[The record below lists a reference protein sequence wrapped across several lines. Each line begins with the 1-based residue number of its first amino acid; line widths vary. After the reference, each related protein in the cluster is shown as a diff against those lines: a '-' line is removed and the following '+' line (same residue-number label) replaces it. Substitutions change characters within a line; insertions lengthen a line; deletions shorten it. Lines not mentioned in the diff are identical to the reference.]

1 MGQTKVLHTK
11 SSYFEG
17 SYLKGSG
24 ERKEYFLPSKIRAD
38 FQEAED
44 YALKQERKFYQY
56 FFPEVTNFD
65 EFIAKM
71 REIFDKAK
79 EDSQRINRLANVNL
93 KSFIGTNGSIS
104 IEEELQY
111 EIIVENDSKK
121 ISFEGLN
128 TKNSTISGKNFINIS
143 TNLPEAKEIANYIR
157 KDPEINKYLQT
168 NPGKFDLGSSSS
180 KNITEWF
187 KKELNYPF
195 LKAGES
201 AIKELGESGVALK
214 ITNTEGQ
221 KRTSSTGFFKLAE
234 ELPIFS
240 LKASDIKVLINDPK
254 VKAQILQ
261 QLGTAI
267 EALKDYILNDILDI
281 EGGCIINGV
290 NILKEAAMMAWRN
303 TLSSKLNG
311 DPLFFFVGGNFVNG
325 LQGKMGEFQL
335 DLLNKYTAITTNKT
349 NPKLGNIIGGIAKG
363 SRGQPRSDYQLIVE
377 LGGDIGT
384 LIAGFQVKNY
394 GRAQMSTV
402 EINSDLGLIAPN
414 LGTGFSDSLANVQ
427 FNKDI
432 YSKTPDMETF
442 IEKFLN
448 KYFWKAMNL
457 NIGDNLDPV
466 HTNTFYW
473 AGGTAIMPASKIIQT
488 IYNNKSITNPT
499 FKIDNFSSPIADDSG
514 FLNLNDKGDPL
525 FTTYW
530 SGNKNA
536 GWTVTSSNTE
546 LYEKL
551 LTDIKVH
558 TKFSLLSIFNANG
571 GIENFEFF

>member
-11 SSYFEG
+11 SSYFDG
-17 SYLKGSG
+17 SYLKGSE
-24 ERKEYFLPSKIRAD
+24 ERKEYFLLSKIRAD

-44 YALKQERKFYQY
+44 YALRQEKNFYQY

-79 EDSQRINRLANVNL
+79 EDGQRISRLANVNL
-93 KSFIGTNGSIS
+93 KNFIGTKGSIS

-111 EIIVENDSKK
+111 EIIVENDSQK

-128 TKNSTISGKNFINIS
+128 TKNSTINGKNFINIS
-143 TNLPEAKEIANYIR
+143 TNLPEAKEIANHIR
-157 KDPEINKYLQT
+157 KDPKINKYLQT
-168 NPGKFDLGSSSS
+168 NLGKFDLSSSSS

-201 AIKELGESGVALK
+201 AIKELGESGIALK
-214 ITNTEGQ
+214 ITNTEKQ
-221 KRTSSTGFFKLAE
+221 KSTSSTGFFKLAE

-240 LKASDIKVLINDPK
+240 LKASDIKVLIGDPK
-254 VKAQILQ
+254 MKAQILQ
-261 QLGTAI
+261 QLGTTI
-267 EALKDYILNDILDI
+267 EALKDYILNGILDI
-281 EGGCIINGV
+281 EGGCIINGT

-303 TLSSKLNG
+303 TLSSQLNG
-311 DPLFFFVGGNFVNG
+311 DPLFFFVGGNLTNG

-335 DLLNKYTAITTNKT
+335 DLLKKYTAITTNKT
-349 NPKLGNIIGGIAKG
+349 NPKLGNIIGAIAQG

-414 LGTGFSDSLANVQ
+414 LGTGFSDTLANVQ

-432 YSKTPDMETF
+432 YNKAPDMETF

-457 NIGDNLDPV
+457 NIGDNLDPI

-473 AGGTAIMPASKIIQT
+473 AGGTAIVPASKIIQT

-499 FKIDNFSSPIADDSG
+499 FKIDNFSNPIADDSG
-514 FLNLNDKGDPL
+514 FLEINDKGDPL

-530 SGNKNA
+530 NGNKGT